1 MISRLANGVDR
12 ALAGIAG
19 AALAGILCAILWQV
33 VSRSLLGTPSSFTD
47 ELARFLGV
55 WLGLLAAGAAL
66 GRGSHVALHWLADR
80 QDSRHAVLSQRCAAA
95 AGLIFAVAVLIL
107 GGLRLIVVTG
117 QVGPQ
122 SAALG
127 IPLAVVYTA
136 LPVAGIAIALRSAA
150 TLASPRDSATGSER

>member
-1 MISRLANGVDR
+1 MISRLANSVDR
-12 ALAGIAG
+12 ALANIAG
-19 AALAGILCAILWQV
+19 AALAAILCSILWQV
-33 VSRSLLGTPSSFTD
+33 ISRSLLGAPSSFTD

-66 GRGSHVALHWLADR
+66 GRGTHVALHWLADR
-80 QDSRHAVLSQRCAAA
+80 QDSRHAVFSRRCAAT
-95 AGLIFAVAVLIL
+95 AGLLFAVTVLIL
-107 GGLRLIVVTG
+107 GGLRLILVTA
-117 QVGPQ
+117 QIGPQ

-150 TLASPRDSATGSER
+150 TLVSPRDPGAGSEG

>member
-12 ALAGIAG
+12 ALASIAG
-19 AALAGILCAILWQV
+19 AALAGILGAILWQV
-33 VSRSLLGTPSSFTD
+33 ISRSLLGTPSFFTD

-66 GRGSHVALHWLADR
+66 GRGTHVALHWLADR
-80 QDSRHAVLSQRCAAA
+80 QGSRHAVFSRRCAAT
-95 AGLIFAVAVLIL
+95 AGLLFAVTVLIL
-107 GGLRLIVVTG
+107 GGLRLILVTA
-117 QVGPQ
+117 QIGPQ

-127 IPLAVVYTA
+127 IPLAAVYTA

-150 TLASPRDSATGSER
+150 TLVSPRDPGAGSEG